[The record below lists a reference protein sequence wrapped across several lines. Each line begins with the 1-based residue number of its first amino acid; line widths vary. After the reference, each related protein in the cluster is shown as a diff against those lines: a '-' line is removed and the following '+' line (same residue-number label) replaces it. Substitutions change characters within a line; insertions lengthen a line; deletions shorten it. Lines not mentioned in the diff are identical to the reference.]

1 MIFTLFG
8 ILITSIAV
16 SPTFG
21 ENESIVVSTD
31 KSAYSEN
38 DVISIYGE
46 IKYIALG
53 DQISLI
59 VQAPN
64 GNIVQLDQ
72 MTVESDKKFN
82 TEINPNG
89 PYWKTPGMY
98 KITITQNENNQ
109 ATAYFEF
116 TGITSP
122 SVNEE
127 AVAEES
133 EAVAEESEAVAEE
146 SEAVA
151 EEGTV
156 EEAVA
161 EEGTVEEAVAEE
173 SEVTIIDSIIT
184 ATSITIQDSTDLI
197 SYEITN
203 GKVINS
209 IPDLDAVSLLLYIES
224 TDDGSITLTIPRSVL
239 DATINSEDDQFFVL
253 VDGEEVDFEEIA
265 TSTERTLTINF
276 MAGTEEIEIIGTF
289 VIPEFGTI
297 AAMILAVAIISIVAI
312 SAKSRP
318 GMLSRY

>member
-31 KSAYSEN
+31 KSSYSEN

-161 EEGTVEEAVAEE
+161 EE
-173 SEVTIIDSIIT
+173 SEIAIIDSIIT

>member
-1 MIFTLFG
+1 MIFALFG

-31 KSAYSEN
+31 KSSYSEN

-133 EAVAEESEAVAEE
+133 
-146 SEAVA
+146 
-151 EEGTV
+151 
-156 EEAVA
+156 EAVA

-265 TSTERTLTINF
+265 TSTERTLIINF
-276 MAGTEEIEIIGTF
+276 LAGAEEIEIIGTF

>member
-1 MIFTLFG
+1 MIFALFG

-31 KSAYSEN
+31 KSSYSEN

-146 SEAVA
+146 
-151 EEGTV
+151 GTV

-184 ATSITIQDSTDLI
+184 ATSITIQDSTDLM

-265 TSTERTLTINF
+265 TSTERTLIINF
-276 MAGTEEIEIIGTF
+276 MAGSEEIEIIGTF